1 MPSNTV
7 LAIIQAR
14 TGSTRLPGKVLLDL
28 AGKSALEHVIE
39 RMRCCRLVDDF
50 IVATTISRQ
59 DLSIVNL
66 CAELGVR
73 VYCGSEED
81 PLERYFQAAR
91 LFGGDHIIRI
101 KADCPAIDPNVVDQ
115 AVRLHLA
122 TGADYTTN
130 TVERTYPVGQD
141 VEILTRQ
148 TLLQLW
154 RDAKLYSEREHI
166 TLYIQKHPDKFHTEH
181 LKWKTDYSHKRW
193 TMDNPEDYEFLRV
206 VFQAL
211 YPKNPVFS
219 MEDILQYLTLH
230 PELENLNGHI
240 PVDAGVQRSLM
251 YDYIVPTAGMQAF

>member
-115 AVRLHLA
+115 AFGCTWRRGGLHHQYGGKNVPRRTGCGNLDTTDTAPAFGA
-122 TGADYTTN
+122 TPNSIRSVSISPFIFKNIPTSSTRN
-130 TVERTYPVGQD
+130 TSNGKRT
-141 VEILTRQ
+141 ILTNDGPWTIR
-148 TLLQLW
+148 
-154 RDAKLYSEREHI
+154 
-166 TLYIQKHPDKFHTEH
+166 
-181 LKWKTDYSHKRW
+181 KT
-193 TMDNPEDYEFLRV
+193 MNF
-206 VFQAL
+206 
-211 YPKNPVFS
+211 
-219 MEDILQYLTLH
+219 
-230 PELENLNGHI
+230 
-240 PVDAGVQRSLM
+240 
-251 YDYIVPTAGMQAF
+251 

>member
-39 RMRCCRLVDDF
+39 RMRHCKLVDDF

-59 DLSIVNL
+59 DLPIVNL

-73 VYCGSEED
+73 VYCGCEED

-91 LFGGDHIIRI
+91 LFGGEHIIRI
-101 KADCPAIDPNVVDQ
+101 KADCPAIDPLVVDQ
-115 AVRLHLA
+115 AVQLHLA
-122 TGADYTTN
+122 TRADYTTN
-130 TVERTYPVGQD
+130 TMERTYPVGQD
-141 VEILTRQ
+141 VEIVTRQ
-148 TLLQLW
+148 TLLRLW
-154 RDAKLYSEREHI
+154 REARLFSEREHI
-166 TLYIQKHPDKFHTEH
+166 TLYIHKHPDKFHTEH
-181 LKWKTDYSHKRW
+181 LKWDADYSHKRW
-193 TMDNPEDYEFLRV
+193 TMDNPEDYELLKL
-206 VFQAL
+206 VFEAL

-219 MEDILQYLTLH
+219 MHDVLQFLALH
-230 PELENLNGHI
+230 PELEELNGHI

-251 YDYIVPTAGMQAF
+251 HDRIVPTAGIQAL